1 MIKVLVIDD
10 DILTR
15 KVLASMVE
23 RMGHCAI
30 QSGNGKHAWETLWE
44 NPDMA
49 LVITDLM
56 MPDMDG
62 SELVQIIRGNQAFHE
77 LPIILVSGV
86 VEMEQVEAIMKLGG
100 CFFCRK
106 PVASDE
112 FKSLVKRALSGEA
125 NGQKEVSDQAGQ

>member
-1 MIKVLVIDD
+1 MVKVLVIDD

-15 KVLASMVE
+15 KVLSSMVE
-23 RMGHCAI
+23 KLGYCVI

-44 NPDMA
+44 NPDIA
-49 LVITDLM
+49 LVVTDMM

-62 SELVQIIRGNQAFHE
+62 GELAQVIRGNQAFHE

-86 VEMEQVEAIMKLGG
+86 VEMKEIDAIIKLGG
-100 CFFCRK
+100 CSFCKK

-112 FKSLVKRALSGEA
+112 FKALVNKAISAHAKLLE
-125 NGQKEVSDQAGQ
+125 